1 MQESKDVIQ
10 ESKDTMQKSKYA
22 MLQCYQN
29 KQLNKKTIPKS
40 NNVMLH
46 LHD

>member
-1 MQESKDVIQ
+1 MK
-10 ESKDTMQKSKYA
+10 ESKDTMQKSRYA

-29 KQLNKKTIPKS
+29 KQLNKKTIQKS
-40 NNVMLH
+40 KNVMLH